1 MSDAVVS
8 EVGVVEALVLDSVAT
23 GSSKI
28 EVVLIP
34 VAGFE
39 TILPDVLVVLSVSC
53 LRLGLIWWV
62 ICSLMAV

>member
-1 MSDAVVS
+1 M
-8 EVGVVEALVLDSVAT
+8 VEALVLDSVAT

-39 TILPDVLVVLSVSC
+39 AILPDALVVLSASC
-53 LRLGLIWWV
+53 LRLELIWWV